1 LARKNDIQ
9 FLYIPQGQLT
19 CGMRRSIGTAE
30 HKRLL
35 VLLRRIRLDAGLR
48 QVDVAKRLKEPQAF
62 VSRYETGER
71 RLDLLEI
78 REVCRAVGINLR
90 DFVKE
95 FEKS

>member
-1 LARKNDIQ
+1 V
-9 FLYIPQGQLT
+9 FSHPP
-19 CGMRRSIGTAE
+19 
-30 HKRLL
+30 
-35 VLLRRIRLDAGLR
+35 RRIEKLLLDAGLR
-48 QVDVAKRLKEPQAF
+48 QIDVAKRLKEPQAF

-71 RLDLLEI
+71 RLDLLEL